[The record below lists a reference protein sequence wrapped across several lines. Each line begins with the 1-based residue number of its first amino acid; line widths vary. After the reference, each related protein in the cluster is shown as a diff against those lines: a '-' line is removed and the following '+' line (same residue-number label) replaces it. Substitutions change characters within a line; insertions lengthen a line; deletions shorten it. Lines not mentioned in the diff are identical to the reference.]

1 MALFNIKAP
10 VGVNTSQVASRIQ
23 NSKKKVTTRR
33 STGNTIGDR
42 IQLIR
47 AKVEAELGHLKD
59 EFLLIQTEEELA
71 SYVDKCIENNIF
83 AFDTETTSLEFI
95 TCELVGF
102 SLYTPGMKA
111 CYIPVSHRSFVDN
124 LIKQNQLDLEV
135 VNRQLKRL
143 QSIPSIMH
151 NGKFDINVCYFRFG
165 WCFDNLIWDTM
176 VASKI
181 FNELEDAGLKYL
193 YSKYV
198 AKDGKV
204 NDYSSLFEGVNFA
217 YVPINIAY
225 LYGAKDAQ
233 ITYQVY
239 QYQLEQY
246 NCPENLELKELLTS
260 IEIPLVQVVAD
271 MQRTGIS
278 IDTEYASELSV
289 KYHKQLEECETEVDN
304 VCKLYS
310 KEIAEYNKRNPRD
323 MFKLPLNPNSP
334 KQVAQ
339 LIYDVLGLTSN
350 DKRKPRGTGDEILSA
365 MKEPVVEVILKYRGI
380 NKLLSTYID
389 KMPKVINPV
398 TGKIHASFNQNG
410 TDTGRFS
417 SSDPN
422 LQNIPS
428 HNDDIRQMFTAGK
441 TEDGEDQ
448 VLIFADYSQQE
459 PKATAWLSQDENML
473 EIYKTDRNAD
483 LYPEVASTAFHVP
496 ADECREFRPD
506 GTTNKEGKERRG
518 KAKII
523 QLAMT
528 YGQAAYSLAQS
539 LGCKLKEAQDIQNR
553 FFARFPRIK
562 EFTESTYEFAYKNGY
577 VKTVWGRRRHL
588 PDMQLEPYE
597 FSWKDGVGNNFDLLD
612 FDSETVVQEVPLDI
626 QQEYEDALDN
636 CYKWKDKQKII
647 QQALEENI
655 KIVDNTS
662 RISSAERQ
670 AINTPIQGTASDMI
684 KLSMVNL
691 WYNPE
696 FKKLGGKIVLQIHD
710 ELGITGPESNLK
722 KLAKL
727 YQETMET
734 SPQAKIKLP
743 WRCDMVICKRWYGE
757 EIKLDV

>member
-10 VGVNTSQVASRIQ
+10 VGVNTSQVASKIQ
-23 NSKKKVTTRR
+23 NSKKKVATRR
-33 STGNTIGDR
+33 STGSTIGDR

-59 EFLLIQTEEELA
+59 DFLLINTEEEL
-71 SYVDKCIENNIF
+71 SKYIDKCIENNICS
-83 AFDTETTSLEFI
+83 FDTETTSLDFI

-111 CYIPVSHRSFVDN
+111 CYVPVSHRSFVDN
-124 LIKQNQLDLEV
+124 LIKQNQLSLDII
-135 VNRQLKRL
+135 NRQLKRL
-143 QSIPSIMH
+143 QSIPTIMH
-151 NGKFDINVCYFRFG
+151 NGKFDINVGYFRFN
-165 WCFDNLIWDTM
+165 WCFDNLVWDTM

-181 FNELEDAGLKYL
+181 LNELEDAGLKYL

-198 AKDGKV
+198 AKDDKV
-204 NDYSSLFEGVNFA
+204 NDYSSLFEGINFA

-225 LYGAKDAQ
+225 LYGAKDAL
-233 ITYQVY
+233 ITYELY
-239 QYQLEQY
+239 QYQLKQY
-246 NCPENLELKELLTS
+246 DIPENSELKELLTS

-278 IDTEYASELSV
+278 IDVEYANELSV
-289 KYHKQLEECETEVDN
+289 KYHKQLDECESKVDEVMQI
-304 VCKLYS
+304 YS
-310 KEIAEYNKRNPRD
+310 KQIAEYNRKNPKT
-323 MFKLPLNPNSP
+323 MFKTPLNPNSS

-339 LIYDVLGLTSN
+339 LLYDVLELTSN
-350 DKRKPRGTGDEILSA
+350 DKHKPRGTGDEILSA
-365 MKEPVVEVILKYRGI
+365 MDEPIVEAILNYRGVY
-380 NKLLSTYID
+380 KLLSTYID
-389 KMPKVINPV
+389 KMPRVINPV

-441 TEDGEDQ
+441 TEDGEDNI
-448 VLIFADYSQQE
+448 LIFADYSQQE
-459 PKATAWLSQDENML
+459 PKATAWLSQDKNMI
-473 EIYKTDRNAD
+473 EIYKNDKNAD

-506 GTTNKEGKERRG
+506 GTVNKEGKERRG

-523 QLAMT
+523 QLAAT
-528 YGQAAYSLAQS
+528 YGQTAYSLAQS
-539 LGCKLKEAQDIQNR
+539 LGCKLKDAQNIQDR
-553 FFARFPRIK
+553 FFARFPGIK
-562 EFTESTYEFAYKNGY
+562 KFTQDTYEFAYKNGY

-588 PDMQLEPYE
+588 PNMQLEPYE

-612 FDSETVVQEVPLDI
+612 FDSETEVQGVPLEI
-626 QQEYEDALDN
+626 QEEYEEALDN

-655 KIVDNTS
+655 VIVDNTS
-662 RISSAERQ
+662 KISEAERQ

-696 FKKLGGKIVLQIHD
+696 FRKLGGKIVLQIHD
-710 ELGITGPESNLK
+710 ELGIIGPEHNK
-722 KLAKL
+722 KELAKL
-727 YQETMET
+727 YQDTMET